1 MSSNDPA
8 DSETTYQTRTG
19 VDLREVAESLFKQA
33 KAVALLS
40 DSLRRDCGFAFGFFA
55 ERLWLCFRILC
66 GEAVASL
73 SDSLR
78 RGAGLL
84 SALCDDLGDYK
95 DDGGDG

>member
-8 DSETTYQTRTG
+8 DSETTYQMRTIDGYLG

-40 DSLRRDCGFAFGFFA
+40 DSLRI
-55 ERLWLCFRILC
+55 E
-66 GEAVASL
+66 
-73 SDSLR
+73 
-78 RGAGLL
+78 AGLL

>member
-40 DSLRRDCGFAFGFFA
+40 DSLRR
-55 ERLWLCFRILC
+55 E
-66 GEAVASL
+66 
-73 SDSLR
+73 
-78 RGAGLL
+78 AGLL
-84 SALCDDLGDYK
+84 SALCDHLGDYK
-95 DDGGDG
+95 GDGGDG

>member
-40 DSLRRDCGFAFGFFA
+40 DSLRR
-55 ERLWLCFRILC
+55 
-66 GEAVASL
+66 
-73 SDSLR
+73 
-78 RGAGLL
+78 GAGLL

>member
-8 DSETTYQTRTG
+8 DSETTYQTRTIDGYLG

-40 DSLRRDCGFAFGFFA
+40 DSLRR
-55 ERLWLCFRILC
+55 E
-66 GEAVASL
+66 
-73 SDSLR
+73 
-78 RGAGLL
+78 AGLL